1 MTFLQTQQIFCFPRW
16 GRRHSRSIL
25 HRRSNQTEP
34 EPREYV
40 GYQADIVEWHRI
52 RRIPNDLLP
61 ILQNL
66 FCSNT
71 ASFDALFRAQNE
83 FGCAICKRPVGSY
96 FDIFRH
102 LRLRHAPQLPPDQ
115 AAQYGPAQFQT
126 LHWPNIVKPTNP
138 KFLSWSAYEDTHSS
152 KLFVQ
157 QYGKVTFKLNSK

>member
-1 MTFLQTQQIFCFPRW
+1 MEN
-16 GRRHSRSIL
+16 S
-25 HRRSNQTEP
+25 
-34 EPREYV
+34 
-40 GYQADIVEWHRI
+40 
-52 RRIPNDLLP
+52 
-61 ILQNL
+61 
-66 FCSNT
+66 
-71 ASFDALFRAQNE
+71 

-126 LHWPNIVKPTNP
+126 WHWPNIVKPTNP

-157 QYGKVTFKLNSK
+157 QYGKVTFKLNSKWNAIYSIVWRELSMPFHISAGPRELRGLRRATKIRQPGIPLSLGTFWDEDKGESLSLHFNLGPWWISSIFFWFSGYL